1 MTRLRSLCRWLLI
14 GTLACAIG
22 VLGSVRTLAADGPEE
37 DSEVKL
43 GREAAAENDKTVRMV
58 TDPALV
64 ERVNRIGQAIAAIAN
79 VDPVEVKWGKPG
91 VKRFAYSF
99 KVVDEK
105 DVNAYSLPGGYI
117 YVNKGLL
124 EFVKSDDEL
133 AGVLAHEVA
142 HAAHHHMMKLI
153 DEQEK
158 LQKGMLIPFLV
169 AILSK
174 GEGAENLLM
183 ASQLYMVAKL
193 NTYGVEAE
201 RDADQAAV
209 RYMLKTSFNPVGILT
224 FMERLAREER
234 LKPQVEQGIYRTHP
248 PTPERAQALLEEL
261 AALSIPAARR
271 LTDPTLGATLT
282 PAAVNGVAVVD
293 VVLFKTRIA
302 RYAGIDGLT
311 ADQRARRTA
320 DALSLLLDA
329 DLKLFEVKVSN
340 DGQRVLARGKALVA
354 YTAQDAAVQGQT
366 VPELA
371 RASADALRNAI
382 WQDQFNRLP
391 TGG

>member
-1 MTRLRSLCRWLLI
+1 MTRLRSLYRWVLVGLVACSI
-14 GTLACAIG
+14 SMLAAG
-22 VLGSVRTLAADGPEE
+22 RMLAADTAEE
-37 DSEVKL
+37 DPEVKL
-43 GREAAAENDKTVRMV
+43 GREAAVENDKAVRLV

-64 ERVNRIGQAIAAIAN
+64 ERVNRIGQAIAAVAN

-117 YVNKGLL
+117 YVNRGLL
-124 EFVKSDDEL
+124 DFVKTDDEL

-209 RYMLKTSFNPVGILT
+209 RYMLKTNYSPVGILT

-248 PTPERAQALLEEL
+248 PTPERAQSLLDEL
-261 AALSIPAARR
+261 AVLNIPVARR
-271 LTDPTLGATLT
+271 TTDPSLGASVA

-293 VVLFKTRIA
+293 VILFKTRIA
-302 RYAGIDGLT
+302 RYT
-311 ADQRARRTA
+311 AIEGATAEERARRTA
-320 DALSLLLDA
+320 DSLSLLLDA

-354 YTAQDAAVQGQT
+354 YTAQDAAVQGMS
-366 VPELA
+366 VPEMA
-371 RASADALRNAI
+371 RASAEALRNAI